1 MIDTTILD
9 RIKILNPDYAKL
21 IKSDF
26 ADKAAE
32 RFRDILKLNPSQTA
46 ALSNGISLYL
56 LAFISLDE
64 LVTFISR
71 ECELSVDESTLVASA
86 ILSALPEDFDT
97 QHQAALGELRPTESP
112 IEPPTTTTTPVSTPV
127 PTPAPTP
134 VPKPPVVQPEI
145 SKEIAETESALK
157 AIPHIRTMARDID
170 ANKDNTPTYSSSQDS
185 ILKR

>member
-56 LAFISLDE
+56 LVFISLDE

-112 IEPPTTTTTPVSTPV
+112 TEPPTTTTTPV
-127 PTPAPTP
+127 PTPATTP